1 MRRNPGNNL
10 GDVRICPDA
19 KSGLVRKMQIC
30 NAEKSGQSLRGCPN
44 MPGCEIR
51 FFQENPDMQCGE
63 IRAITSGMSEFV
75 RMRNPD
81 LSGKSMLSG
90 FACGLQIRSFQYQIR
105 SFPYPIR
112 SLYCKTMLLCIFEYV
127 TTDLSGC
134 VMRRNP
140 GNHLWYV
147 RICPD
152 ANSKFVR
159 IQFTKIKT
167 KSIAALKKTPRG
179 PSAETA
185 F

>member
-1 MRRNPGNNL
+1 MCCEI
-10 GDVRICPDA
+10 RICTEN
-19 KSGLVRKMQIC
+19 RIC
-30 NAEKSGQSLRGCPN
+30 NAEKSGQSPPGCPN
-44 MPGCEIR
+44 LSGCEIR
-51 FFQENPDMQCGE
+51 SFKENPDMQCGE
-63 IRAITSGMSEFV
+63 IRAITSGMFEFV

-81 LSGKSMLSG
+81 LSGKSVLSG

-112 SLYCKTMLLCIFEYV
+112 SLYCKTMFLCIFEYV

-140 GNHLWYV
+140 GSSF
-147 RICPD
+147 REIQICPD